1 MNHHRP
7 NARRAPGAPEIALAI
22 VAIVSI
28 VACLILPA
36 GDAAAQAATITLG
49 RPIEVDLIPP
59 GVITADGTD
68 QTLAFVITDEMGG
81 LAEDVKFRGTSVDAG
96 RLSEWTKVAPG
107 MWTCIYTAPD
117 SSQIRQA
124 TLRAKV
130 KVGTKAAEKEFVLVL
145 KPSSVA
151 RFAFEA
157 SPAQIVLN
165 RDPNSSLVFTVS
177 GPDGGPLDDLNLHV
191 SANAGSVQNVQGLG
205 GGKYQALYTPP
216 VGEIAPKVAVVSVTD
231 ASHPETA
238 VGFFTIPLVGNIPW
252 QVNTGMAS
260 VNVLMDVSGQRFGP
274 FLSGAD
280 GMATVPILVPPGVSM
295 ATATVVMPDGTSTAP
310 QSVDLMVP
318 AFNRIK
324 LAPPAAYMP
333 GDGASQYPIYVYV
346 VDGMGV
352 PDPAATVQLTASA
365 GEVSE
370 VRPLGGGLYQGV
382 YTTPLTSGAA
392 AVTLTATIP
401 GSTLDTE
408 TISFELVPPLPT
420 SLQVVSDPAGVAAGE
435 ATLKLT
441 GTVAAVGGADAGSM
455 GVNFFT
461 TGGAVQGVTPVG
473 NGAYTGQY
481 TGSFDQR
488 VVVSAMATLPALQR
502 TPEAIVAWPVD
513 DQVATNQKTV
523 VVAMAVDRYGLPV
536 QGVPLAADVLEGG
549 GSVTGGGTTDATGRV
564 MFEFKAAP
572 LAGLSLVH
580 ITGAGMSFTCPL
592 WQTQS
597 VVDGFVF
604 PNAGG
609 ATQRTMLDRWAPI
622 RQKLVM
628 GGSGPAAG
636 VVAVIPVVGTPVITS
651 GSSPWGVQTPP
662 TTEPV
667 TAPVTEPV
675 TEPVTAPVTEPVTEP
690 VTAPVTEPVT
700 APVTEPVTEPVT
712 APVTEP
718 VTPPVTTTT
727 APPAGPPARLEVLA
741 MPATLPRDGA
751 SMSNVIVRVL
761 DAQNTPV
768 PGEQVVIVAT
778 GGVLGNKVDNGD
790 GTFTAIL
797 TSPRG
802 GSETQINISASRL
815 QGDLSAFT
823 TVALTTPV
831 TTTRPKKPKKP
842 TATVTPTGNQYRTA
856 RVLVRYP
863 LAGYAYDMEPGIC
876 GDAECDFFPDM
887 DVVGAGGGLVGI
899 PESIG
904 VAGEVF
910 PIEYVGASVQ
920 FDRYG
925 YRTDYP
931 VTNQDGQAS
940 VFKDGMYHV
949 MIGATGRLPLLKNQ
963 AVGPLD
969 ILAHVGYHAQDVV
982 VFKHHGA
989 ESNTW
994 TWENLWLHGFRL
1006 GVGVRFQIVPWAQV
1020 HGGWAGSLI
1029 SSGLAANEVTVG
1041 GTFRVWKGLTLDARY
1056 QYMGR
1061 QLKVNNGAPPE
1072 GPTFQEA
1079 HIGEKSHGLV
1089 LGAGWSF

>member
-1 MNHHRP
+1 MHRNRR
-7 NARRAPGAPEIALAI
+7 NARRAPGAPEIALAV
-22 VAIVSI
+22 VAILSI
-28 VACLILPA
+28 VATLILPA
-36 GDAAAQAATITLG
+36 GEAAAQAATITLG
-49 RPIEVDLIPP
+49 RPIEVDLVPP
-59 GVITADGTD
+59 GVITADGSN

-81 LAEDVKFRGTSVDAG
+81 LAEDVKFRGTTVDAG
-96 RLSEWTKVAPG
+96 RLSEWAKVAPG

-124 TLRAKV
+124 NLRVKV
-130 KVGTKAAEKEFVLVL
+130 KVGSKSTEKQFILVL
-145 KPSSVA
+145 KPSNIA

-165 RDPNSSLVFTVS
+165 RDPNSSLVFTAS
-177 GPDGGPLDDLNLHV
+177 GPDGGPLDGLNLLV
-191 SANAGSVQNVQGLG
+191 SVNSGSVQNVQGLG

-216 VGEIAPKVAVVSVTD
+216 AGEVAPKVAVVSVVD
-231 ASHPETA
+231 AEHPETG

-260 VNVLMDVSGQRFGP
+260 VNVLMDVAGQRFGP
-274 FLSGAD
+274 FLSDAA
-280 GMATVPILVPPGVSM
+280 GMATVPILVPPGVST
-295 ATATVVMPDGTSTAP
+295 ATATVVMPDGTTTAP

-318 AFNRIK
+318 GFNRIK
-324 LAPPAAYMP
+324 IAPPAAYMP
-333 GDGASQYPIYVYV
+333 GDGTSQFPIYVYA
-346 VDGMGV
+346 VDGNGT
-352 PDPAATVQLTASA
+352 PDPAATVHLAASM

-382 YTTPLTSGAA
+382 YTTPLSSGNT
-392 AVTLTATIP
+392 AVTLTATLP
-401 GSTLDTE
+401 GSALDTE
-408 TISFELVPPLPT
+408 TISFELVSPLP
-420 SLQVVSDPAGVAAGE
+420 SGLQVVSDPADVPAGVGS
-435 ATLKLT
+435 LVLT
-441 GTVAAVGGADAGSM
+441 GTVSAVAGGSTDLF

-461 TGGAVQGVTPVG
+461 TGGAVQGVTPQG

-481 TGSFDQR
+481 AGSFDGR
-488 VVVSAMATLPALQR
+488 VVVSAMATLPALPR

-597 VVDGFVF
+597 LVEGFAF
-604 PNAGG
+604 PAAGG

-622 RQKLVM
+622 RQKLTF
-628 GGSGPAAG
+628 GGTGLAAAAA
-636 VVAVIPVVGTPVITS
+636 VVTAPVVTPVVTS
-651 GSSPWGVQTPP
+651 GGTNPWGAPVTEPVVTPP
-662 TTEPV
+662 VTEPVVTPPVTEPVVTPPVTEPVVTPPVVTPPV

-675 TEPVTAPVTEPVTEP
+675 VTPPVA
-690 VTAPVTEPVT
+690 
-700 APVTEPVTEPVT
+700 
-712 APVTEP
+712 
-718 VTPPVTTTT
+718 PPVTTTV

-751 SMSNVIVRVL
+751 SMSNVTVRVL
-761 DAQNTPV
+761 DAQNNAV

-797 TSPRG
+797 TAPRG
-802 GSETQINISASRL
+802 GSENQINISASRL

-823 TVALTTPV
+823 TVTLSAPV
-831 TTTRPKKPKKP
+831 TTTKKPKKP
-842 TATVTPTGNQYRTA
+842 RTTVTAPSPTDGKYRTA
-856 RVLVRYP
+856 KVMFRYP

-876 GDAECDFFPDM
+876 GEDVCDFFPDM
-887 DVVGAGGGLVGI
+887 DVVGGDAGGLVGI
-899 PESIG
+899 PESFG
-904 VAGEVF
+904 ATAEFF

-931 VTNQDGQAS
+931 VTSQDGQAN
-940 VFKDGMYHV
+940 VFRDGMYHIMV
-949 MIGATGRLPLLKNQ
+949 GATGRLPLLKNNT
-963 AVGPLD
+963 VGPLD
-969 ILAHVGYHAQDVV
+969 VLAHLGYHAQDVV

-1056 QYMGR
+1056 QFLGR
-1061 QLKVNNGAPPE
+1061 QLKVNNGAPVG

-1079 HIGEKSHGLV
+1079 HIGETSHGLV